1 MAMLLRRLFSGTF
14 LLLAGIAVLYISSC
28 RSTMDLVLDD
38 PTFREDMVNAALQ
51 GEIFNITPED
61 YPEIRR
67 LLAENHPDYRLAG
80 VIIAIQADDEALYP
94 DIVDAAL
101 DENLDVSETAREALR
116 ENPDVYRP
124 YILNILEVDDP
135 SRRAGGLLLL
145 TELGAEDIVP
155 ILIDYFNDTDPNVRD
170 QASRSVRE
178 VTDRSNPFLRD
189 ALDDPDPLTASIA
202 YRTLGR
208 YVHPDDTPV
217 FVSAFASEEPEI
229 RREAQLAALRLGDAG
244 LPFLH
249 IEAANP
255 GKPYR
260 ARLSAL
266 EVIQ

>member
-1 MAMLLRRLFSGTF
+1 MLLRRLFSGTF

-116 ENPDVYRP
+116 ENPDVYRS

-155 ILIDYFNDTDPNVRD
+155 ILIDYF
-170 QASRSVRE
+170 
-178 VTDRSNPFLRD
+178 
-189 ALDDPDPLTASIA
+189 SINIHQII
-202 YRTLGR
+202 T
-208 YVHPDDTPV
+208 
-217 FVSAFASEEPEI
+217 
-229 RREAQLAALRLGDAG
+229 
-244 LPFLH
+244 
-249 IEAANP
+249 
-255 GKPYR
+255 K
-260 ARLSAL
+260 
-266 EVIQ
+266 